1 VNPGWA
7 GDLGT
12 DCSSTLS
19 KPEEK
24 QNIRCRKS
32 VGSPAL
38 RELPHRLL
46 FDWRLWVGTRLGHTH
61 GW

>member
-1 VNPGWA
+1 MNPGWA

-46 FDWRLWVGTRLGHTH
+46 FD
-61 GW
+61 